1 MPDTLKSNPHFQRWF
16 TGVFIGLPVLACVA
30 AGPSWSWYLIVSVG
44 AAIGLWELHGLL
56 FDDALSRKWQ
66 CVSFAAG
73 ILLPL
78 GTYLWGITGL
88 NFALFVSFFAA
99 LFIMM
104 VSAPID
110 HDEIGRIALLTFAW
124 LYLPYF
130 ISFVILVGNAPQ
142 GRLWILFVLAVII
155 SGDAGAYHIGVRMG
169 RHKLYEVVSP
179 KKSVEGAIGGLFSSL
194 LAGMIFGS
202 IFFRNIS
209 STKLMLCA
217 FVLATAGQ
225 IGDLI
230 ESMLKRNSGKKDSS
244 HLLPGHG
251 GILDRLDSMIFAF
264 PAMWVL
270 LKWIAADSLKGF

>member
-1 MPDTLKSNPHFQRWF
+1 MPDCFKTNPHLKRWC
-16 TGVFIGLPVLACVA
+16 TGAAIGLPVLACVA
-30 AGPSWSWYLIVSVG
+30 VGPAWSWCLLVSVA

-56 FDDALSRKWQ
+56 FPDSLSRKWKF
-66 CVSFAAG
+66 VSFAAG
-73 ILLPL
+73 LLLPI
-78 GTYLWGITGL
+78 GTYSCGIAGL
-88 NFALFVSFFAA
+88 NLALFASFFAA

-104 VSAPID
+104 LSAPLD
-110 HDEIGRIALLTFAW
+110 RDEIGRIALLAFAW

-142 GRLWILFVLAVII
+142 GRLWIIFVLVVIVA
-155 SGDAGAYHIGVRMG
+155 GDAGAYHVGVRIG
-169 RHKLYEVVSP
+169 RHRLYEVVSP

-194 LAGMIFGS
+194 LTGTIFGS
-202 IFFRNIS
+202 IFLS
-209 STKLMLCA
+209 HVS
-217 FVLATAGQ
+217 LARLLLYSVVVASAGQ

-264 PAMWVL
+264 PVMWAL
-270 LKWIAADSLKGF
+270 LKWVASERWDAF